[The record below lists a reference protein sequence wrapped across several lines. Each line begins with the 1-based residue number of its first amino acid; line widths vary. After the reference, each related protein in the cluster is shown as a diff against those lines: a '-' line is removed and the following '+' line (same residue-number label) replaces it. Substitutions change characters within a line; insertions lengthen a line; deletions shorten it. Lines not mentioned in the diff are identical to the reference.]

1 MTDRY
6 RELVEGNV
14 RGQKAE
20 EGLRLLREARECFKA
35 SGSTD
40 TLKRVRLAISSAQ
53 GAVRHASHHP
63 IRQYM
68 SENDERPGK
77 GSH

>member
-35 SGSTD
+35 AGSTE

-53 GAVRHASHHP
+53 GAVRHASHYT
-63 IRQYM
+63 RQYM
-68 SENDERPGK
+68 SENDERPCRGA
-77 GSH
+77 H

>member
-6 RELVEGNV
+6 AELVNGNV

-20 EGLRLLREARECFKA
+20 EGLQLLREARECFKA

-53 GAVRHASHHP
+53 GAVRHASLHP
-63 IRQYM
+63 VRQLEREIRAGQ
-68 SENDERPGK
+68 EDGAA
-77 GSH
+77 